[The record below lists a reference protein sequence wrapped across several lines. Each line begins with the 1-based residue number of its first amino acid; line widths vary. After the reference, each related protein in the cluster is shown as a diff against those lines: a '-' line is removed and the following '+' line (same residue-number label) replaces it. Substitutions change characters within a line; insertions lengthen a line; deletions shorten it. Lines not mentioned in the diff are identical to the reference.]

1 MFKKIRCLLEDLVS
15 LKKRSAFVQTESY
28 LQENLYNNPKYK
40 EQKRL
45 ARYEH
50 KGFSQHGE
58 DGIIE
63 EIFHRIGTTSR
74 FFVEFGCGK
83 HGTENN
89 SLLLLLK
96 GWQGIWMECNAVHVK
111 RIKDKFR
118 SLVENKKLAVC
129 PAFVTSE
136 NVNEIFTDLN
146 VPKEFDLLSIDIDGN
161 DYWVWQALGEFSPRL
176 VVIEYN
182 AIFPASMK
190 WVMKEDKSYRWDGS
204 SHFGA
209 SLKSMELLGAQKGY
223 KLVGCDFCGV
233 NAFFV
238 RQDLVGDHFLTPF
251 TSENHYEPPRYF
263 LERQAGHPRNF
274 GEFETR

>member
-15 LKKRSAFVQTESY
+15 LKKRAAFMQADSY

-40 EQKRL
+40 ELKRL
-45 ARYEH
+45 PRYEH

-96 GWQGIWMECNAVHVK
+96 GWNGVWFECNPVHVK
-111 RIKDKFR
+111 RINDKFQ
-118 SLVENKKLAVC
+118 SLTEMGRLSVQ
-129 PAFVTSE
+129 PAFITSK
-136 NVNEIFTDLN
+136 NINEIFAN
-146 VPKEFDLLSIDIDGN
+146 CKVPKEFDMLSIDIDGN
-161 DYWVWQALGEFSPRL
+161 DYWVWQALKDFSPR
-176 VVIEYN
+176 VVVVEYN
-182 AIFPASMK
+182 AIYPPSMK
-190 WVMKEDKSYRWDGS
+190 WIMKEDPKYRWDGS

-209 SLKSMELLGAQKGY
+209 SLKSFELLGAQKGY
-223 KLVGCDFCGV
+223 KLVGCDFTGV

-238 RQDLVGDHFLTPF
+238 REDLMGDHFLAPSTA
-251 TSENHYEPPRYF
+251 ENHYEPARYF
-263 LERQAGHPRNF
+263 LERQSGHPRNF
-274 GEFETR
+274 GEFEI